1 MEQGLIFKFSF
12 LKEGL
17 VLLRKMNIRKRWL
30 FFIGIEIVFLAMVIS
45 FVSLILSSAP
55 YLFPIWFLS
64 FPIFFSIIV
73 KCPKCNSSFFSIIK
87 SESSVTSRLRFGRL
101 LILFWKTP
109 LKGEVLCPVCHHD
122 LFESSPDE

>member
-1 MEQGLIFKFSF
+1 MVILYRNRNCIFSYGDKFCQLNTELRTLS
-12 LKEGL
+12 LSHL
-17 VLLRKMNIRKRWL
+17 VLKL
-30 FFIGIEIVFLAMVIS
+30 
-45 FVSLILSSAP
+45 P
-55 YLFPIWFLS
+55 Y
-64 FPIFFSIIV
+64 FFSIIV